1 MATTYNLKYPKIISR
16 IKIEG
21 LLSKLGPAEYESVRK
36 DKYVYFDTFD
46 WRLYREGYHLYLFG
60 ERFAL
65 YNFRTN
71 EMEIT
76 ENAENLKGKDIS
88 VHNSS
93 LFGQIKRITGIRE
106 PLRQL
111 DLRRTRYRYRLLNN
125 ENKSIAYL
133 QIDQDRVKT
142 ERGYKKVDQILQI
155 TPLRGYVEEVQ
166 PLLKKL
172 SDLGF
177 VAFKEDRLKINLESC
192 GKHPATY
199 SGKIWINLVPQMP
212 AERAMKQIYL
222 HLLELMRKNEHG
234 IIDDI
239 DTEFLHDYRVS
250 VRRTRSGIGQIKNVL
265 DPQIIEKTKKNYSFL
280 GKATNKLRDLDVYLL
295 SENDY
300 KRMVPDHLRKHL
312 DPFFNDLKKN
322 RRKELKNLIAHF
334 TTPGYKKTLHAWENY
349 LRREDDSKI
358 SDGSHTPIIDI
369 ARRVIQ
375 KKNKKMLQLGKNIL
389 DTSSDEL
396 MHRLRIEAKKLR
408 YLLEFFSSLFEQDK
422 MHELLR
428 KLRQLQDNL
437 GEHNDLVLQ
446 QRYLEESAGLMT
458 EKGLPAVKTIL
469 AMGILIGK
477 LNEKETHVKRA
488 FAKIFKRYAAKNTQK
503 EFRSLLNPVGE
514 V

>member
-1 MATTYNLKYPKIISR
+1 MATTYILKYPKIISR
-16 IKIEG
+16 IKIEE
-21 LLSKLGPAEYESVRK
+21 LLSKLGPIEHESVRK

-60 ERFAL
+60 KRFAL

-71 EMEIT
+71 KMEIT
-76 ENAENLKGKDIS
+76 EDAENIKETNFSLR
-88 VHNSS
+88 NSS
-93 LFGQIKRITGIRE
+93 LFGKIKAVTGIRE

-111 DLRRTRYRYRLLNN
+111 DLRRIRYRYRLLNN

-155 TPLRGYVEEVQ
+155 TPLRGYVKEVQ
-166 PLLKKL
+166 PILIKL

-177 VAFKEDRLKINLESC
+177 IALMEDRLKINLESC

-199 SGKIWINLVPQMP
+199 SSKISINLVPQMP

-265 DPQIIEKTKKNYSFL
+265 DPQIIEKTKKIYSFL

-300 KRMVPDHLRKHL
+300 KVMVPDHLRKHL
-312 DPFFNDLKKN
+312 DPFFNYLKKS
-322 RRKELKNLIAHF
+322 RRKELKNLITHF
-334 TTPGYKKTLHAWENY
+334 TTAGYKKTLHTWESY
-349 LRREDDSKI
+349 LRSENDSEI
-358 SDGSHTPIIDI
+358 SDSSHTPVIDI

-375 KKNKKMLQLGKNIL
+375 KRNKKMLQLGKNIL
-389 DTSSDEL
+389 ETSSDEL

-422 MHELLR
+422 MQVLLQ

-437 GEHNDLVLQ
+437 GEHNDLVVQ

-458 EKGLPAVKTIL
+458 EKGLPAVRTIL

-477 LNEKETHVKRA
+477 LSEKETQVKRA
-488 FAKIFKRYAAKNTQK
+488 FARIFKRYAAKSTQK
-503 EFRSLLNPVGE
+503 EFRNLLNPVGK